1 MNNNEKLVELFEN
14 LAFYQNE
21 KHENK
26 PVLQKIYKN
35 AATLISQT
43 NKVITLKTKINDP
56 LMSKGIYD
64 IIKEFLN
71 TGRSEQL
78 FKLQKKYNPKE
89 ITETKPIE
97 VYVVNTV
104 PKKVSA
110 SEKIELLNSEDKKI
124 VKLFLSFY
132 GIGPVKALELF
143 NRGYTTLEQLWDDK
157 DKVLT
162 QSQQLG
168 IIWRKHIPVRIPR
181 EELFLIY
188 DLIYSI
194 LEPLDIKF
202 EIAGSFRRK
211 EPTSGDIDLLI
222 QTSDEVYMAKILDL
236 LDDYLPAIFSEGEK
250 KSSGMFRFNEDY
262 YGHRID
268 ILLIEEE
275 SWPLALLYFTGSATF
290 NRLIR
295 QVSVNLGYKL
305 NEYNLIKGVDE
316 IIDIKTEKDVFDELN
331 LKYLSPEERTNNLTR
346 LASKSE
352 IILETKKDILLPKK
366 DMLVTKKEIL
376 VPKAQLPVEVGI
388 HLLPKKNLLPPKAKS
403 FLPRPK
409 AQFPVEGGKHLL
421 PIVESKKEIL
431 RYPSSK

>member
-43 NKVITLKTKINDP
+43 NKVITVKTKLNDP

-71 TGRSEQL
+71 TGKSEQL
-78 FKLQKKYNPKE
+78 FKLQKKYNPNE
-89 ITETKPIE
+89 IIDIKPIE
-97 VYVVNTV
+97 IEVKNLT
-104 PKKVSA
+104 PKKLTA
-110 SEKIELLNSEDKKI
+110 SEKIELLKPEDKK
-124 VKLFLSFY
+124 VVDLFLSFY
-132 GIGPVKALELF
+132 GIGPVKALDLF

-168 IIWRKHIPVRIPR
+168 IIWRNHIPVRIPR
-181 EELFLIY
+181 DELFLIY

-222 QTSDEVYMAKILDL
+222 QTSDEVDMPKILDL

-275 SWPLALLYFTGSATF
+275 SWALALLYFTGSATF

-295 QVSVNLGYKL
+295 QTAVNLGYKL

-331 LKYLSPEERTNNLTR
+331 LKYLAPEERTNNLTR
-346 LASKSE
+346 LFSKTD
-352 IILETKKDILLPKK
+352 IILEP
-366 DMLVTKKEIL
+366 KKEIL
-376 VPKAQLPVEVGI
+376 K
-388 HLLPKKNLLPPKAKS
+388 PKKEVLITPPKAIISAKKEIIQ
-403 FLPRPK
+403 PRKNLIPPPK
-409 AQFPVEGGKHLL
+409 AM
-421 PIVESKKEIL
+421 VESKKEIL
-431 RYPSSK
+431 HYPGSK